1 VIARGAAALVSC
13 VALALPADHQADL
26 PAIAEVVNARVETVT
41 YRGVRALHL
50 VPAPETAGKDEDML
64 ALLDGPDFTDGTIE
78 VDLAGA
84 PRPDAPPDSRGF
96 IGISFR
102 TGEHGAWT
110 EVFYLRPTNGR
121 SDDQLRRNHAA
132 QYAADPEYPWY
143 RLRKESPGQYESY
156 VDLEPGFWTRLRIE
170 VTGTT
175 ARLYVHGASQ
185 PTLVVNDL
193 KHGVRPGRIALW
205 AHVDTQAY
213 FGPVRVNRKGAAG
226 E

>member
-1 VIARGAAALVSC
+1 VIARGAVAVVACAALV
-13 VALALPADHQADL
+13 LPADNQADL

-41 YRGVRALHL
+41 YCGVRALHL

-64 ALLDGPDFTDGTIE
+64 ALLDGPAFTDGTIE

-84 PRPDAPPDSRGF
+84 PRADASPDSRGF

-156 VDLEPGFWTRLRIE
+156 VDLEPGVWTRIRIE

-193 KHGVRPGRIALW
+193 KHGVRRGRIALW
-205 AHVDTQAY
+205 AHVETQAY